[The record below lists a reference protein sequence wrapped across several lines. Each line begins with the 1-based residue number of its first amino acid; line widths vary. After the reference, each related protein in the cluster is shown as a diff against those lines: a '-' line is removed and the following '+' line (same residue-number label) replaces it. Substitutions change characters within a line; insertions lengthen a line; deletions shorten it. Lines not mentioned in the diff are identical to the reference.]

1 VLEGAGNAL
10 RLAYSGV
17 TPEQIDEGIGRLAD
31 AFRSL
36 SGAPAVA

>member
-1 VLEGAGNAL
+1 L

-17 TPEQIDEGIGRLAD
+17 TPEQIDEGVARLAS

-36 SGAPAVA
+36 A